1 MSKQRR
7 RFNADIKFRVA
18 LEAAKGQQTISEL
31 AGKHSLGYPQ
41 GANQISQWKGQLLEE
56 GPDVFA
62 RNGSQDQQA
71 QAVIQSELY
80 EQIGRLKME
89 LAPRGYALKKK
100 AAQFS

>member
-7 RFNADIKFRVA
+7 RFNADFKFRVA

-31 AGKHSLGYPQ
+31 AGKHSLHP
-41 GANQISQWKGQLLEE
+41 NQISQWKRQLLEE

-62 RNGSQDQQA
+62 RNSSHDQQA
-71 QAVIQSELY
+71 QAAMQSELY

-89 LAPRGYALKKK
+89 LEWLKKK
-100 AAQFS
+100 ATQFS